1 MGLLKNVRKILAQDY
16 ADENRTL
23 IAKLSEVLNTFM
35 TETTETINGN
45 IDFDNLRQ
53 QLKVFKVT
61 VDGSGTIT
69 SSNQIRLELS
79 GKVIGIRCER
89 ARNLDDS
96 SVYPTGTPFLS
107 YSQTNQILK
116 INNISNLQSGNEYEL
131 TIVIQYDNR

>member
-79 GKVIGIRCER
+79 GKFV
-89 ARNLDDS
+89 
-96 SVYPTGTPFLS
+96 
-107 YSQTNQILK
+107 
-116 INNISNLQSGNEYEL
+116 
-131 TIVIQYDNR
+131 